1 MKRVLWSED
10 GTGEPAGKIVAMVTH
25 AAHPCPPSSSVSY
38 LAAEA
43 TGQVQRCL
51 TRALLSLGP

>member
-25 AAHPCPPSSSVSY
+25 AAHPCPLPPRSVTLQLRPQGRSSAV
-38 LAAEA
+38 
-43 TGQVQRCL
+43 
-51 TRALLSLGP
+51 